1 MSSLHLYQTKNDGAD
16 LKCPRTLF
24 APTYCKDCD
33 CAQRL
38 VRCQRAVQVEQHCTI
53 FA

>member
-16 LKCPRTLF
+16 LERPGYNVTLI

-38 VRCQRAVQVEQHCTI
+38 VRCQRGVQVEQH
-53 FA
+53 

>member
-1 MSSLHLYQTKNDGAD
+1 MLSLDQYKIKNDRRGYSV
-16 LKCPRTLF
+16 TIN
-24 APTYCKDCD
+24 APTCKDCD

-38 VRCQRAVQVEQHCTI
+38 LRCQKAAPVEQHCTI

>member
-16 LKCPRTLF
+16 LKRPRTLF
-24 APTYCKDCD
+24 APTYCKD
-33 CAQRL
+33 QRL

>member
-1 MSSLHLYQTKNDGAD
+1 MLLLDQYKIKNDRPGYSVTTNA
-16 LKCPRTLF
+16 L
-24 APTYCKDCD
+24 ANCKDCD

-38 VRCQRAVQVEQHCTI
+38 LRCQKAAPVEQHCTI